1 MSIPSLTFPA
11 LTTVFTPPPF
21 CSDRYAVFIGTPTP
35 VGGLPSTNTPS
46 SGWIDPSF
54 STCNPPQYTNAYPT
68 FSPGVCPAGMTI
80 VASSSS
86 IDGAKTTVWTGACCE
101 SGFSQMDAQYLC
113 TSTVTTPMAFLLD
126 PNISTTDVFTTL
138 SSLYIEHDQLA
149 VLWEE
154 TDLPALPTEV
164 AAQYA
169 SIMNV
174 AVQTPNIPVTDDIT
188 TTAIQSPAASIIPQ
202 PILSTT
208 PSQASSQNSKES
220 VTSTFETAGN
230 SVTPQSFVAVSS
242 ASLLQIRLWPYWI
255 LLLSSWTLSV
265 E

>member
-1 MSIPSLTFPA
+1 MSIPSSTFPA
-11 LTTVFTPPPF
+11 LTTVFTPSPF

-35 VGGLPSTNTPS
+35 VGGIPSTNNPS

-68 FSPGVCPAGMTI
+68 FSPGVCPSGMTI

-86 IDGAKTTVWTGACCE
+86 ADGTKTVWTGACCE

-113 TSTVTTPMAFLLD
+113 TSTVTTSMAFLLD
-126 PNISTTDVFTTL
+126 PNISTTDVYTTL
-138 SSLYIEHDQLA
+138 SSIYIEHDQLA

-154 TDLPALPTEV
+154 TDLPAFPTEV

-174 AVQTPNIPVTDDIT
+174 AVPTPNTPVTDDIT
-188 TTAIQSPAASIIPQ
+188 TTAMQSPAASIIPES
-202 PILSTT
+202 ILSTA
-208 PSQASSQNSKES
+208 PSQASSQSSKKAM
-220 VTSTFETAGN
+220 TSTLETADN
-230 SVTPQSFVAVSS
+230 PATPQSFVALSS
-242 ASLLQIRLWPYWI
+242 ASLPQIHLWLCWI
-255 LLLSSWTLSV
+255 LLLSSWT
-265 E
+265 